1 MELTKLNQAER
12 TFILRKGAGQ
22 LNVGAFNIN
31 NSIQLV
37 KTAQK
42 QRERE
47 RENNR
52 QLHFVSK
59 ER

>member
-31 NSIQLV
+31 NSIQL
-37 KTAQK
+37 
-42 QRERE
+42 
-47 RENNR
+47 ENKHMFILDCIIENI
-52 QLHFVSK
+52 S
-59 ER
+59 